1 MTVEIIPVTGIGE
14 VEPGD
19 VLADIVAEAAPWLAD
34 GDVLAVTSK
43 IVSKAE
49 GRYFDGDK
57 DKAVDSETTAVVAS
71 RGGTR
76 IVRNRHGLVLAAAGV
91 DASNVE
97 PGRLILLPLD
107 PDASARELRA
117 GLKERL
123 EVDVAVVV
131 TDTLGR
137 AWRVGQVDT
146 AIGVAGMA
154 PTLDLRG
161 AVDSYGND
169 LSVTMTAV
177 ADEVAAAADLVKGKT
192 TGIPV
197 AVLRGLS
204 TVDGRDGPGAAA
216 LVRAPEQDMFG
227 MGTAEARAQGR
238 REAMT
243 GRRTVREFTSAPVDR
258 TAIERAVAA
267 AITAPAP
274 HHSTPWRF
282 VHVTARRTS
291 LLSRMREAWIADLT
305 ADGLSQPA
313 VDRRISRGD
322 VLWHATEI
330 VVPVLVTDA
339 EHSYPDSRR
348 RGAERTMFT
357 VAMGAGVQNLLVAL
371 STEGLGACWVSSTMF
386 CPDVVRDVLDLPSD
400 WHPMGAVAIGHPA
413 VQPPPRS
420 EPDITGFL
428 LSR

>member
-386 CPDVVRDVLDLPSD
+386 CPDVVRDVLDLPPD

>member
-386 CPDVVRDVLDLPSD
+386 CPDVVRDVLDLSSD